1 MRVRLDPPHKVEGG
15 SAQEPKSHPPNPNF
29 KPWPG
34 LGSHLPP
41 NPPSKGGYLPP
52 NPPSKG
58 GAHFTS
64 LRKDPKPLFRVQ
76 ILNFKMLW
84 NRGGERLP

>member
-15 SAQEPKSHPPNPNF
+15 SAQEPKSHPPSPNH

-41 NPPSKGGYLPP
+41 NPLSKGGHLPP

-58 GAHFTS
+58 GAHGLTGTIRFF
-64 LRKDPKPLFRVQ
+64 LFRGSAFVKQ
-76 ILNFKMLW
+76 K
-84 NRGGERLP
+84 RL